1 VNSKKEITKNVEIE
15 VNKGLFQNSP
25 NGISVIDVATN
36 KAIKVNKAK
45 LNMLGYTE
53 QEYLLLNPNDTLA
66 EVQFDG
72 VAKSTYIENTV
83 NSIIEYGN
91 FEGRVVL
98 KAKSGKQIPAEISS
112 FLYETNN
119 GEKFIYSII
128 KDVSETITQNEKLKD
143 QNILLRSIF
152 ENSEIGIIVYNNKT
166 WKVEKL
172 NERFTELTGF
182 SKEDIENAAS
192 PLSLFPTK
200 QPNGERTAYRMQQ
213 LMSELESKGK
223 ITHETWHLKKDGSQ
237 FLGKFVS
244 TKLTGDQS
252 HLSLTL
258 LEDITEDYKNKLE
271 NEESRLLFQGIFEN
285 ASLGCILVNSDKKI
299 VMAND
304 AYCNLVGYK
313 KNEVI
318 GQNIMSFTH
327 TDDVLPNMEIAK
339 RLLTGESTSEKLEKR
354 YITKNNETVWVRIS
368 ARAVKIGL
376 KGRSYILA
384 VVDDVTDNIKSINA
398 IKQNEIKLKEAALL
412 AKMGFW
418 EMDFK
423 NNKLTWS
430 DEYFQVFG
438 YAPNE
443 IAPSFDSFVEH
454 VVEEDKIQVIESW
467 NQAIDLKRES
477 TSEYSIIDKDGQ
489 TKRVKGAYKFVL
501 DRNGKIEK
509 AFGFLQDVTEKT
521 KALTALKESEERFR
535 RFAENSPNVIFKL
548 CVKDKQKL
556 EYVNP
561 VVERI
566 FGYKPNELL
575 NGDLNASKFVVDQ
588 TARTKLRQA
597 LQRGAPFVNI
607 VCQIYKANGKSIW
620 TDIKV
625 VPVKNEKDEL
635 VAIEGVITN
644 IDKIKKS
651 EQFLLEKSA
660 ELETKNKEL
669 EQFTYIASHDLRA
682 PVVNMTTLLGMLNKE
697 SFSNHNG
704 QIVSRIETTASKMYT
719 TLHDLIDVIALQKR
733 TTSPF
738 EQLDLN
744 VICNDLRSQL
754 SEYIFE
760 SKAIIETDYKVQ
772 SFRYVRV
779 HLKSILQNLFTNSI
793 KYRSDDRRLKIQLKT
808 ENFKDYILLTY
819 TDNGRGIDMKK
830 FGDRIFGMFQ
840 VFHKDKNGKG
850 LGLYII
856 KRQIESLGGKIEVD
870 SILDKGTTFR
880 IYLKTK

>member
-1 VNSKKEITKNVEIE
+1 
-15 VNKGLFQNSP
+15 
-25 NGISVIDVATN
+25 
-36 KAIKVNKAK
+36 
-45 LNMLGYTE
+45 MLGYTE

-172 NERFTELTGF
+172 NERFSELTGF
-182 SKEDIENAAS
+182 SKEDIENADS
-192 PLSLFPTK
+192 TLSLFPEK
-200 QPNGERTAYRMQQ
+200 QPNGERTAFRMEQ

-244 TKLTGDQS
+244 IKLTGDLS

-258 LEDITEDYKNKLE
+258 LEDITEDYKNRVE
-271 NEESRLLFQGIFEN
+271 VEESRLLFQGIFEN
-285 ASLGCILVNSDKKI
+285 AALGCILVNSDKNI
-299 VMAND
+299 VMANE
-304 AYCNLVGYK
+304 AYCQLVGYGSA
-313 KNEVI
+313 EVI

-327 TDDVLPNMEIAK
+327 KDDVLPNIEIAK

-376 KGRSYILA
+376 KGTSYILA
-384 VVDDVTDNIKSINA
+384 VVDDVTDNMKSLNA
-398 IKQNEIKLKEAALL
+398 IKQNEIKLKEAAFL
-412 AKMGFW
+412 AKMGYW
-418 EMDFK
+418 EVDFK
-423 NNKLTWS
+423 SNKLNWS

-438 YAPNE
+438 YKPNE

-467 NQAIDLKRES
+467 NQAIDLKDES
-477 TSEYSIIDKDGQ
+477 TSEYSIIDKNGQ

-501 DRNGKIEK
+501 DRNGNIEK
-509 AFGFLQDVTEKT
+509 AFGFLQDITEKT

-575 NGDLNASKFVVDQ
+575 KGELNTSKFVVDQ
-588 TARTKLRQA
+588 TARTKLREA

-625 VPVKNEKDEL
+625 VPVKNENDEL
-635 VAIEGVITN
+635 VAVEGVITN

-697 SFSNHNG
+697 SFSNHNE
-704 QIVSRIETTASKMYT
+704 QIISRIETTASKMYT
-719 TLHDLIDVIALQKR
+719 TLHDLIDVIAIQQR

-738 EQLDLN
+738 ELLDLSE
-744 VICNDLRSQL
+744 ICNDIRSQL
-754 SEYIFE
+754 SEEIFK
-760 SKAIIETDYKVQ
+760 SKALIESNFQVQ
-772 SFRYVRV
+772 RFKYVRV
-779 HLKSILQNLFTNSI
+779 YLKSILQNLFTNSI
-793 KYRSDDRRLKIQLKT
+793 KYRSDDRRLKIQVKT
-808 ENFKDYILLTY
+808 ESFRSYILLTY

-830 FGDRIFGMFQ
+830 FSDRIFGMFQ
-840 VFHKDKNGKG
+840 VFHNDKKGKG